1 MVIWLRNIKYK
12 KNDLLYFIQMLSIEA
27 MPKMIRSNVLR
38 NLDKF
43 PNLRKLG
50 EWFPNLKKLG
60 EFRVSNLQEIRAS
73 LRFPNLRKLGKS
85 KISKPQA
92 TRRV

>member
-1 MVIWLRNIKYK
+1 MM
-12 KNDLLYFIQMLSIEA
+12 QELSIDA

-50 EWFPNLKKLG
+50 TYSAYSIPFCMFLSIKCKRNICAIL
-60 EFRVSNLQEIRAS
+60 LQIGFHFA
-73 LRFPNLRKLGKS
+73 
-85 KISKPQA
+85 
-92 TRRV
+92 

>member
-1 MVIWLRNIKYK
+1 V
-12 KNDLLYFIQMLSIEA
+12 LSIEA

-50 EWFPNLKKLG
+50 EFKVSKPQDLKKLG
-60 EFRVSNLQEIRAS
+60 EFKV
-73 LRFPNLRKLGKS
+73 
-85 KISKPQA
+85 SKPQ
-92 TRRV
+92 